1 MMLLGKDSLKKK
13 TGSRK
18 PFRFVL
24 VLTGLLALAIVACG
38 LLNRYPGLPANLLN
52 IPSTHPTRLVE
63 ILVDDFKPQPYQG
76 ESTYFYNRLEG
87 DRGAINES
95 VLAWGDGQV
104 TTTIAA
110 GKSWGGVWM
119 SLNHPIREGQSIN
132 FSAILPAQIVAAYQ
146 SQINGLTVQIAS
158 GAPGK
163 TFRLELKDGD
173 RLRWKKETI
182 LHGGQQLINVSLPP
196 LGKINQLVWIL
207 DGALP
212 GDAVVIQRVSFTA
225 TTPIT
230 DTATAV
236 FVWSYGMLLNNW
248 NPTSGLVRDKAK
260 DASGEFDAIQ
270 ATGSLAAAT
279 AVAEQLGVVT
289 HDDAVQIVEKIG
301 TSLLLLPE
309 FHGLWPHWVMTSP
322 AEGISIVKDTEWSSV
337 DTVIAAL
344 GLLEAQ
350 SGLGLDTFGVE
361 RKLRGIDWNNL
372 VAAGGIS
379 HGYTY
384 SGALIPYTWD
394 VLGGESWLVELA
406 YAGAAGQI
414 APLTYSTPPTAN
426 GSGFIDELAWLFLP
440 PPAGID
446 HWGTDWAAY
455 RAAAVDRQ
463 MKYTSTQAPAA
474 CFTRAGLFGLSAA
487 EVPAPA
493 RVPQGSIYQAF
504 GLGGQF
510 SPSNDGTALLKA
522 PVVVP
527 HYSAMIASLYP
538 QESIQMW
545 DWLIQNGFF
554 TPLNNVESLMAPTG
568 SSCDPG
574 KMVWNQLKGSWNLSL
589 QALGWGRYLAERE
602 GRTPIL
608 WQAAT
613 ANALVHQGYT
623 LLAAGG
629 VSPAPAGFPSK
640 APLRPGRLHENVK

>member
-1 MMLLGKDSLKKK
+1 MLQGKGSLKKK
-13 TGSRK
+13 TGSKK
-18 PFRFVL
+18 PFRFIF
-24 VLTGLLALAIVACG
+24 VLTGLLVLAIVACG
-38 LLNRYPGLPANLLN
+38 LLNRHPGLPAAPLN
-52 IPSTHPTRLVE
+52 ITSTHPTRRVE

-87 DRGAINES
+87 DRGAINGS

-110 GKSWGGVWM
+110 EKSWGGVWM

-132 FSAILPAQIVAAYQ
+132 FSAILPAQVVVAYQ

-158 GAPGK
+158 GSPGK

-173 RLRWKKETI
+173 SLRWKKETT
-182 LHGGQQLINVSLPP
+182 LQGGQQAINVGLPP
-196 LGKINQLVWIL
+196 LGNINQLVWIL
-207 DGALP
+207 DGASP

-225 TTPIT
+225 TTQIT
-230 DTATAV
+230 DTATTA

-279 AVAEQLGVVT
+279 AVAEQLGVIK

-301 TSLLLLPE
+301 TTLLLLPE
-309 FHGLWPHWVMTSP
+309 LHGLWPHWVKTSP

-350 SGLGLDTFGVE
+350 SGLGLDTSGVE
-361 RKLRGIDWNNL
+361 HKLQGIEWNNL

-394 VLGGESWLVELA
+394 VFGGESWLVELA

-426 GSGFIDELAWLFLP
+426 GSGFIDELVWLFVP
-440 PPAGID
+440 PPAGQD

-455 RAAAVDRQ
+455 RAAAVYRQ
-463 MKYTSTQAPAA
+463 VKYYSTQAPVA
-474 CFTRAGLFGLSAA
+474 CFTRSGLFGLSAA
-487 EVPAPA
+487 KCQPLPGFPRE
-493 RVPQGSIYQAF
+493 
-504 GLGGQF
+504 
-510 SPSNDGTALLKA
+510 
-522 PVVVP
+522 
-527 HYSAMIASLYP
+527 ASTRRLA
-538 QESIQMW
+538 W
-545 DWLIQNGFF
+545 
-554 TPLNNVESLMAPTG
+554 AG
-568 SSCDPG
+568 SSRRQT
-574 KMVWNQLKGSWNLSL
+574 M
-589 QALGWGRYLAERE
+589 GRHY
-602 GRTPIL
+602 
-608 WQAAT
+608 
-613 ANALVHQGYT
+613 
-623 LLAAGG
+623 
-629 VSPAPAGFPSK
+629 
-640 APLRPGRLHENVK
+640 